1 MKISAVIALTIA
13 PQAMGL
19 DGGLR
24 TQPSFPSQH
33 SFLQTSASEA
43 AKPASGGVMPNGIP
57 MPFYN
62 PLGMPMNAMQQQQ
75 YMQPQQQYMPM
86 SPNQPIP
93 PQYHPYSQMI
103 NNGMTH
109 MIPGMTPP
117 PQQQQYYGAGQ
128 LPIPGTNPNNNTGG
142 IGFPYMSPYMTHPGL
157 IPTTTNSAYHPAVLG
172 AAMGM
177 YPAVAPSS
185 TFPPLVAA
193 TTPTLAGSGM
203 PHTAPLQHMDS
214 SLPAVYDNFGYE
226 PLNAKLAVPQ
236 ALPSGV
242 ATAEQVHLAAY
253 GDSSSSAASSS
264 PSFSSQGVLR
274 PTPGLDPSIHEG
286 LSLSNTLSNTI
297 AGQQINNNNNMA
309 PVRLPNGMTMQVPR
323 DELSSMTNA
332 VPTYSLP
339 ALPTTEMPLS
349 SEWRQKLAT
358 AQSSIAAQQAQYSQY
373 SDAAYQSVAGKEQE
387 SEMLQSR
394 LQALQK
400 NLVDAK
406 HATEMQKEWL
416 DQVARRNAALEVD
429 KHKVS
434 FWGKKRKKRG
444 GGGRKKNVFYFLVY
458 YLCSSLYFCNSND
471 RVYELNVV
479 SFFLSVC
486 NSLHGESI
494 FLYTDVFL
502 LLIGASGSTVGWYN
516 ARVSKNSCQG

>member
-1 MKISAVIALTIA
+1 METIKISAVIALTIA

-24 TQPSFPSQH
+24 TKPSFPSQH

-43 AKPASGGVMPNGIP
+43 AKPASGGVLPNGIP

-62 PLGMPMNAMQQQQ
+62 PLGMSMNAMQQQQ
-75 YMQPQQQYMPM
+75 YMPMPL
-86 SPNQPIP
+86 NQPIP

-109 MIPGMTPP
+109 MIPGMIP

-157 IPTTTNSAYHPAVLG
+157 IPTTTTNSAYHPAVLG

-185 TFPPLVAA
+185 TFPPSVAA
-193 TTPTLAGSGM
+193 TTPSLAGSGM

-264 PSFSSQGVLR
+264 PTSSPTFSSQGVLR

-297 AGQQINNNNNMA
+297 AGQQRNNNNNMA

-434 FWGKKRKKRG
+434 FERGKRRKRKE
-444 GGGRKKNVFYFLVY
+444 KKKKCYYFLFIICVHLCSSFFYFLV
-458 YLCSSLYFCNSND
+458 CNSP
-471 RVYELNVV
+471 Y
-479 SFFLSVC
+479 
-486 NSLHGESI
+486 
-494 FLYTDVFL
+494 
-502 LLIGASGSTVGWYN
+502 
-516 ARVSKNSCQG
+516 